1 MQRREFVA
9 TGLAAMAAAGPA
21 RFRSGS
27 AHGVALPAP
36 TADQLAWADAELGM
50 FFHFGINTFTDNE
63 WGTGTE
69 DPALFNPSALDV
81 AQWMRAA
88 KAAGARY
95 VVLTAKHHDGFC
107 LWPSRTT
114 RHSVKSSPWRSGAGD
129 LVKEVSD
136 AARANGLGVGLY
148 LSPWDRNAPSFG
160 TGAAYN
166 DFYIAQLTELLTG
179 YGPLVEVWF
188 DGANGDAKIGK
199 RQAYDWNRIHVTVRR
214 LQPHALIF
222 SDAGPDIRWVGNELG
237 TAADVNWC
245 TVDPSIVTEPGMD
258 SPQVTDALQ
267 HGAPAPKGT
276 VWRPAEADVSI
287 RQRWFHHPA
296 EEGTIKPA
304 SQLMEI
310 WRNSVGRNANLLL
323 NVPPS
328 RIGLIGATEM
338 RELEEFGA
346 AQRAL
351 WASAVDATPSSATG
365 RVITATLPRR
375 MPVTGIV
382 IEEDLRDGQRVS
394 GYRVEAAAGSGWVP
408 LAQGGTIGHR
418 RLDRCERAE
427 TQVLRITMETIADAP
442 RIRRVRALAG

>member
-1 MQRREFVA
+1 VQRREFVA

-21 RFRSGS
+21 RFRTGP
-27 AHGVALPAP
+27 ARGAALPVP
-36 TADQLAWADAELGM
+36 TPDQLAWADAELGM

-69 DPALFNPSALDV
+69 DPAAFDPTALDV

-129 LVKEVSD
+129 LVKEVTD
-136 AARANGLGVGLY
+136 AARASGLGVGLY
-148 LSPWDRNAPSFG
+148 LSPWDRNAPTFG

-166 DFYIAQLTELLTG
+166 DLYIAQLTELLTG
-179 YGPLVEVWF
+179 YGPLVEVWL
-188 DGANGDAKIGK
+188 DGANGDSKIGK
-199 RQAYDWNRIHVTVRR
+199 RQAYDWNRIHLTVRR

-267 HGAPAPKGT
+267 HGAPPPRGT

-287 RQRWFHHPA
+287 RRRWFHHPA
-296 EEGTIKPA
+296 EEGTIKSA
-304 SQLMEI
+304 SQLMDI

-328 RIGLIGATEM
+328 RTGLIGSTEM
-338 RELEEFGA
+338 RELEAFGV
-346 AQRAL
+346 AQRAV
-351 WASAVDATPSSATG
+351 WASAVDATRSSATG

-375 MPVTGIV
+375 MPVTGV
-382 IEEDLRDGQRVS
+382 VLEEDLREGQRVS
-394 GYRVEAAAGSGWVP
+394 GYRIEAAAGGGWVT
-408 LAQGGTIGHR
+408 LVQGGTVGNR

-427 TQVLRITMETIADAP
+427 THVLRITMETVADAP
-442 RIRRVRALAG
+442 RIRRVRVLAG